1 MGSLT
6 SLCTAGDMAINW
18 RKFKRQFLTF
28 VNAYYEEA
36 TESRKVAILLHS
48 AGEDAAEVFESFQLN
63 DEDKKKLEIVLRK
76 FNEHYLPATN
86 VTYQRYLLFNRRQEE
101 GEAYEHYMTALKN
114 ISLTCELRELRD
126 SLVKDAFI
134 SGIRDKKI
142 QEKLLN
148 TIDIDINRALQ
159 ICRTHVTV
167 AGQVQN
173 IKTLDDKEEASLAIK
188 QEANIEVLKK
198 SKGRDT
204 GETRIDMKNK
214 SRGNINQQKKIE
226 CKYCG
231 YKHWYGRCPAFGK
244 ECSKCN
250 KRNHFAK
257 VCQAEKKRPVD
268 TIEERNLEEDEDI
281 EYMVEE
287 LQVSAVCDTKQSSK
301 EWYIV
306 SLLVKGQK
314 VEFKCDSGAQVNVL
328 SLKQCIQLGINPKK
342 LVGHIP
348 TEVTIKVDPKVA
360 PIVLPA
366 RRIPYAL
373 RPHVKAELDRMQK
386 MGIIEPITEPTDW
399 VSQMVIVSKKDGDLR
414 ICLNL
419 QPLNKAIKREHY
431 MFPTM
436 DEIAAKLVGAKYFCK
451 LDAQSGFWMIPL
463 DKNSSKLCTFQ
474 TAWGRY
480 AFKRLPFGLNCA
492 PEIFHRIISQTFEN
506 IEKVVSFQDDIL
518 LWAST
523 KKELHSVLIKV
534 LQAARAQGIKF
545 NPKKCIFGTET
556 ISFLGHKFCHKG
568 MSVSQEKIKAIKE
581 IKDPTNK
588 QSLQRAL
595 GMFNYM
601 SKFIPNYSAICAP
614 LRDLLKIDNEFVWTD
629 SQRKAFQ
636 LLKKLITQAPVLGY
650 YDPNKKLTLSVDAS
664 SIGLG
669 ATLIQEG
676 QPIAYA
682 SRALTEVQT
691 RYSQIEKELLAI
703 CFGVERFRQ
712 YIWGRDAVLVET
724 DHKPLV
730 GIFNKPLYKVP
741 TRLQRMMLRLQ
752 PFRLTI
758 KHVPGKYMYI
768 ADALS
773 RDFSRTSCDSSD
785 SQKDFDEDIEKQ
797 IAMLIE
803 NIPVTKDNW
812 KLISQGYLEDS
823 LLTKVK
829 QYILKG
835 WPTNYKEIE
844 EKVKPFFEFKEELV
858 VIKEIIF
865 RGDRILIPTALK
877 KYMLTKLHTG
887 HPGINRM
894 IKRAEMTMY
903 WKGINQDIKKYVKS
917 CKSCQ
922 KFQNGQIK
930 QIMRYKKVPK
940 LPWAEVGCDIF
951 ELNQK
956 YYIVVVDSLSN
967 FIEVVSLSDLK
978 SATVIEKLKTIF
990 ARHGIPLILYTDGA
1004 LCFDSELF
1012 KRFTKNWSF
1021 THIMSS
1027 PHYPKSNGLAE
1038 SAVKSIKKL
1047 FKKAFDAGEDP
1058 YLALLN
1064 LRNTPRDKVHS
1075 PASLLM
1081 GRNLRTNIPCS
1092 FKMLIPKITYKKDQ
1106 IILEQNKM
1114 LSKYYD
1120 KTARKETKFKVGE
1133 LILFQKMPKATWTP
1147 GTVQAIGST
1156 PRSYVV
1162 Q

>member
-1 MGSLT
+1 
-6 SLCTAGDMAINW
+6 
-18 RKFKRQFLTF
+18 
-28 VNAYYEEA
+28 
-36 TESRKVAILLHS
+36 
-48 AGEDAAEVFESFQLN
+48 
-63 DEDKKKLEIVLRK
+63 
-76 FNEHYLPATN
+76 
-86 VTYQRYLLFNRRQEE
+86 
-101 GEAYEHYMTALKN
+101 
-114 ISLTCELRELRD
+114 
-126 SLVKDAFI
+126 
-134 SGIRDKKI
+134 
-142 QEKLLN
+142 
-148 TIDIDINRALQ
+148 
-159 ICRTHVTV
+159 
-167 AGQVQN
+167 
-173 IKTLDDKEEASLAIK
+173 
-188 QEANIEVLKK
+188 
-198 SKGRDT
+198 
-204 GETRIDMKNK
+204 
-214 SRGNINQQKKIE
+214 
-226 CKYCG
+226 
-231 YKHWYGRCPAFGK
+231 
-244 ECSKCN
+244 
-250 KRNHFAK
+250 
-257 VCQAEKKRPVD
+257 
-268 TIEERNLEEDEDI
+268 
-281 EYMVEE
+281 
-287 LQVSAVCDTKQSSK
+287 
-301 EWYIV
+301 
-306 SLLVKGQK
+306 
-314 VEFKCDSGAQVNVL
+314 
-328 SLKQCIQLGINPKK
+328 
-342 LVGHIP
+342 
-348 TEVTIKVDPKVA
+348 
-360 PIVLPA
+360 
-366 RRIPYAL
+366 
-373 RPHVKAELDRMQK
+373 MQK

-414 ICLNL
+414 ICLNP

-581 IKDPTNK
+581 MKDPTNK

-712 YIWGRDAVLVET
+712 YIWGRDAILVET

-768 ADALS
+768 ADTLS

-978 SATVIEKLKTIF
+978 SSTVIEKLKTIF

-1081 GRNLRTNIPCS
+1081 
-1092 FKMLIPKITYKKDQ
+1092 
-1106 IILEQNKM
+1106 
-1114 LSKYYD
+1114 
-1120 KTARKETKFKVGE
+1120 ARKETKFKVGE
-1133 LILFQKMPKATWTP
+1133 PILFQKMPKATWTP

-1162 Q
+1162 QGEKGGVYNRNNIHINSREKLSDKNETEVSVQRTGDIENASNNSVGGKEKIRSNGSKQEGSHLYGKMQLKGEVLWIRLKEYAQQETE

>member
-1 MGSLT
+1 METITMGSLT

-76 FNEHYLPATN
+76 FDEHYVPATN

-204 GETRIDMKNK
+204 GETRIDKKNK

-268 TIEERNLEEDEDI
+268 TIEERNLEGDEDV

-342 LVGHIP
+342 LVKTKSVITSFTKNRLPVVGKCNVPCRYKNIDCLVEFYVVDIDCFNILGLNTSEQLGFIVRVETVSKDGDCWVPAEYKELFDGQVGHIP

-414 ICLNL
+414 ICLNP

-431 MFPTM
+431 MFPIM

-545 NPKKCIFGTET
+545 NPTVV
-556 ISFLGHKFCHKG
+556 SGHV
-568 MSVSQEKIKAIKE
+568 SVNVRVSSTPAHN
-581 IKDPTNK
+581 DVLHSHVRSTVVLRAAGVR
-588 QSLQRAL
+588 SL
-595 GMFNYM
+595 
-601 SKFIPNYSAICAP
+601 
-614 LRDLLKIDNEFVWTD
+614 
-629 SQRKAFQ
+629 
-636 LLKKLITQAPVLGY
+636 
-650 YDPNKKLTLSVDAS
+650 
-664 SIGLG
+664 
-669 ATLIQEG
+669 
-676 QPIAYA
+676 
-682 SRALTEVQT
+682 
-691 RYSQIEKELLAI
+691 
-703 CFGVERFRQ
+703 
-712 YIWGRDAVLVET
+712 
-724 DHKPLV
+724 
-730 GIFNKPLYKVP
+730 
-741 TRLQRMMLRLQ
+741 
-752 PFRLTI
+752 
-758 KHVPGKYMYI
+758 
-768 ADALS
+768 
-773 RDFSRTSCDSSD
+773 
-785 SQKDFDEDIEKQ
+785 
-797 IAMLIE
+797 
-803 NIPVTKDNW
+803 VT
-812 KLISQGYLEDS
+812 
-823 LLTKVK
+823 
-829 QYILKG
+829 
-835 WPTNYKEIE
+835 
-844 EKVKPFFEFKEELV
+844 
-858 VIKEIIF
+858 
-865 RGDRILIPTALK
+865 A
-877 KYMLTKLHTG
+877 
-887 HPGINRM
+887 
-894 IKRAEMTMY
+894 
-903 WKGINQDIKKYVKS
+903 
-917 CKSCQ
+917 CKS
-922 KFQNGQIK
+922 
-930 QIMRYKKVPK
+930 
-940 LPWAEVGCDIF
+940 
-951 ELNQK
+951 
-956 YYIVVVDSLSN
+956 
-967 FIEVVSLSDLK
+967 
-978 SATVIEKLKTIF
+978 
-990 ARHGIPLILYTDGA
+990 
-1004 LCFDSELF
+1004 
-1012 KRFTKNWSF
+1012 
-1021 THIMSS
+1021 
-1027 PHYPKSNGLAE
+1027 
-1038 SAVKSIKKL
+1038 
-1047 FKKAFDAGEDP
+1047 
-1058 YLALLN
+1058 
-1064 LRNTPRDKVHS
+1064 
-1075 PASLLM
+1075 
-1081 GRNLRTNIPCS
+1081 
-1092 FKMLIPKITYKKDQ
+1092 
-1106 IILEQNKM
+1106 
-1114 LSKYYD
+1114 
-1120 KTARKETKFKVGE
+1120 
-1133 LILFQKMPKATWTP
+1133 
-1147 GTVQAIGST
+1147 
-1156 PRSYVV
+1156 
-1162 Q
+1162 